1 MIGAIYEFERANLLE
16 RQREGI
22 ALAKAKGKYKGRKKI
37 KIDNLDE
44 YYEKYRI
51 RMISKAEM
59 SRQLNVSRPT
69 LDKLLKEYELKYGAE
84 KKQG

>member
-1 MIGAIYEFERANLLE
+1 
-16 RQREGI
+16 
-22 ALAKAKGKYKGRKKI
+22 
-37 KIDNLDE
+37 
-44 YYEKYRI
+44 
-51 RMISKAEM
+51 MISKAEM